1 MNEHN
6 SIAHTQTHT
15 QTHTH
20 TQIHTQTHTQ
30 THKHTRRHTHKHT
43 NTHTH
48 LGSLAG
54 TRRSNEKSVE
64 LGGHGWCWCCCFRLL
79 ERESLVWRKRATTKG
94 KKKKTPLEKQKRQRG
109 PEFRNTF
116 STLPHLLVLEST
128 AFVLWCRLQFP
139 PQSAFFFSS
148 FPFLLTQIRARH
160 GLWPKQ
166 R

>member
-79 ERESLVWRKRATTKG
+79 EREFGVEEKGNNKRQ
-94 KKKKTPLEKQKRQRG
+94 KKKNSLGKTKK
-109 PEFRNTF
+109 
-116 STLPHLLVLEST
+116 
-128 AFVLWCRLQFP
+128 A
-139 PQSAFFFSS
+139 
-148 FPFLLTQIRARH
+148 AR
-160 GLWPKQ
+160 P
-166 R
+166 